1 MPSLFL
7 PVAISCAL
15 LAAISITEV
24 GLVSSMV
31 GFLHDQKHN
40 VKTYTVN
47 WPDNTIVLN
56 ALPAH
61 LLVNQGHETNGAAG
75 YGFVLG
81 LFGLWVAWRQ
91 RRRDGSVCIS
101 SNPQETT
108 VINDLQRPSKTL
120 QALAIMLLLS
130 TLLTLSAL
138 IYVFVVTNQTDNQTI
153 LESIAQA
160 NVGSKYPTHDWTP
173 ENWYKAILKLPL
185 AKDSLKGG
193 FRTHVHL
200 MEAWRWFLIPMF
212 IVNLGTLAVGVW
224 AVLTQRREG
233 RYAYRNDDK

>member
-7 PVAISCAL
+7 PVALSCVL
-15 LAAISITEV
+15 LSAISITEV

-31 GFLHDQKHN
+31 GFLHDQRDN

-47 WPDNTIVLN
+47 WPDSTIVLN

-91 RRRDGSVCIS
+91 RRRDG
-101 SNPQETT
+101 N
-108 VINDLQRPSKTL
+108 RPSKTL

-224 AVLTQRREG
+224 AVLTQRREE
-233 RYAYRNDDK
+233 RYAYRNDEK

>member
-7 PVAISCAL
+7 PVALSCVL
-15 LAAISITEV
+15 LSAISITEV

-31 GFLHDQKHN
+31 GFLHDQRDN
-40 VKTYTVN
+40 IKTYTVN
-47 WPDNTIVLN
+47 WPDSTIVLN

-81 LFGLWVAWRQ
+81 LFGLWVARRQ
-91 RRRDGSVCIS
+91 RRRDGNVCVS

-108 VINDLQRPSKTL
+108 VVNEFQRPSKTL

-153 LESIAQA
+153 LE
-160 NVGSKYPTHDWTP
+160 
-173 ENWYKAILKLPL
+173 AILKLPL

-224 AVLTQRREG
+224 AVLTQRREE
-233 RYAYRNDDK
+233 RYAYRNDEK